1 LLRFSRCS
9 PYSPVSSHQKSNLFK
24 GSGDNLH
31 LSVTCSALSSR
42 TSGRNE
48 TKFSFDWVAIDLGFH
63 GATAWPAEREW
74 EFRAASSAIVDFS
87 STESKDNNLHP
98 IEHTLFNVMKDQA
111 ALRRSDKSCE
121 RAAGQRFE
129 DSITLFAA
137 ALEAASDSEEQTQ
150 IPAPN
155 LRSQRP
161 RRAPPSFAMGTLQEG
176 VE

>member
-1 LLRFSRCS
+1 MAVLHRVNFGMVKVGSR
-9 PYSPVSSHQKSNLFK
+9 
-24 GSGDNLH
+24 LH
-31 LSVTCSALSSR
+31 DRGVVQYRNGAERARSWRL
-42 TSGRNE
+42 GRDR
-48 TKFSFDWVAIDLGFH
+48 SGFH

-111 ALRRSDKSCE
+111 ALRLSDKSCE

-129 DSITLFAA
+129 DRITLFAA
-137 ALEAASDSEEQTQ
+137 ALEAASDSEDQTQ

-161 RRAPPSFAMGTLQEG
+161 RRAPPSFAMADSLRRS
-176 VE
+176 